1 MRGILRRSAIGL
13 AAVAMGAVSFAAPAS
28 AEADLGPCAQMTL
41 MKRSG
46 HTIFVPTFKGS
57 SLCQL
62 GRAYPAPVK
71 VVYLFQEGLKTCYGH
86 LNLASP
92 YSDEKIANLDVD
104 GSFGPR
110 TEAAL
115 KSVQRNAGAD
125 VDGIYGPNTRD
136 HIRFRSS
143 DTRNCYAY

>member
-1 MRGILRRSAIGL
+1 MKGILRRSAIGL

-28 AEADLGPCAQMTL
+28 AEADLGSCAQMSL
-41 MKRSG
+41 IKRSG

-57 SLCQL
+57 TSCQL
-62 GRAYPAPVK
+62 GRDYPAPVK
-71 VVYLFQEGLKTCYGH
+71 VVHLFQEGLKTCYGH
-86 LNLASP
+86 LNMASP
-92 YSDEKIANLDVD
+92 YSDEKIASLDVD

-115 KSVQRNAGAD
+115 KSAQRHAGAG

-136 HIRFRSS
+136 HIRFRSP
-143 DTRNCYAY
+143 DNRCYAY